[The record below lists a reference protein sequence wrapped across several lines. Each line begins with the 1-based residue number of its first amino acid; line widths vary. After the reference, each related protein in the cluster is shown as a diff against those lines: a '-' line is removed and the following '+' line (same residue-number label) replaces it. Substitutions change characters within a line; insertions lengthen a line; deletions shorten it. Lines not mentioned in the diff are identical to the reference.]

1 MYESV
6 KSWADFLLGYV
17 PPWLIRLVEKW
28 LFGGFYMIFSATSW
42 VFGGGLWKWI
52 LTNAIFLIG
61 AYYVGSIAFDF
72 ISHWAVQRVESAEL
86 SRNPAIKDLMM
97 RARYPPY
104 SRALYD
110 KYKGWSICQ
119 IIVGRHPILSFF
131 KRCLNF
137 FSAGAWDQ
145 VAQELFKSE
154 VNHVLLLLVLRSP
167 HTGEIKLVRLHKTE
181 VVAISDEYTIWSNTT
196 MKNIP
201 GVRSMDLTLEKFLSS
216 AHEENTKSFL
226 NFKVLDNNCQR
237 FTEFLLEKN
246 GLLTSDLHEFIV
258 QDLTRMENRIP
269 IYITPVSEF
278 FVFISRMLIYILYIK

>member
-1 MYESV
+1 MWETLEGWG
-6 KSWADFLLGYV
+6 KSILDYI

-28 LFGGFYMIFSATSW
+28 LFSCFYVVFSAISW

-110 KYKGWSICQ
+110 KYKSWSIRQ
-119 IIVGRHPILSFF
+119 VIVGRHPILNFF

-137 FSAGAWDQ
+137 FSAGAWD
-145 VAQELFKSE
+145 VVSQELFKSD
-154 VNHVLLLLVLRSP
+154 VNHILLLLVLESP
-167 HTGEIKLVRLHKTE
+167 HNGEIKLVRLHKTE
-181 VVAISDEYTIWSNTT
+181 VVAISDEYTIWSNTV
-196 MKNIP
+196 MKNVP
-201 GVRSMDLTLEKFLSS
+201 NVRAAGLTLEKFLSS

-226 NFKVLDNNCQR
+226 NFKILDNNCQR

-246 GLLTSDLHEFIV
+246 NLMTPQLDNFIV
-258 QDLTRMENRIP
+258 QDLTRMENKIP

-278 FVFISRMLIYILYIK
+278 FIFISRIIIYILYIK